1 MLALVID
8 VVEILK
14 TPVSE
19 SPSWMDVE
27 PSGIMISPPRATT
40 ATRIPGFRDR
50 SRRGVPRWRVEA
62 VTVNSMASAAPSAMR
77 YRAFITLPWEFCI
90 PRTTWRMWEVA
101 SCLGEM
107 MLSRPTA
114 WAIRL

>member
-1 MLALVID
+1 M
-8 VVEILK
+8 
-14 TPVSE
+14 TE